1 MICHTIPNTRPVLGR
16 IAREHARRSSLKLG
30 APGLVC
36 RLRITC
42 GRGAQTGDQLGRKV
56 GALGILEREGFPQ
69 DGLGL
74 GGHASIVRA
83 A

>member
-1 MICHTIPNTRPVLGR
+1 MISHTVPNACPVFGR
-16 IAREHARRSSLKLG
+16 IASEHACRSSLKLG
-30 APGLVC
+30 GPGLLY
-36 RLRITC
+36 RFRIPC
-42 GRGAQTGDQLGRKV
+42 GRWVQTGDQLGRKV
-56 GALGILEREGFPQ
+56 SALGILEREGFPQ

>member
-1 MICHTIPNTRPVLGR
+1 MISHTVPNACPVLGR
-16 IAREHARRSSLKLG
+16 IVREHARRSSLKLG
-30 APGLVC
+30 APGLLY

-42 GRGAQTGDQLGRKV
+42 GRGVQTGDQLGGKV
-56 GALGILEREGFPQ
+56 GTLGILESEGFPQ